1 MIFKIIDQKV
11 DKMSG
16 FFQEIESSK
25 GQNTTTMTPFF
36 YLRSNAQNVIPAHPS
51 CPLPSLIQI
60 HQPTWREQ
68 NSPVQLR
75 FLNPVHS
82 FRPSPQG

>member
-11 DKMSG
+11 DKLSR

-25 GQNTTTMTPFF
+25 GQNTATITRFF
-36 YLRSNAQNVIPAHPS
+36 YLWSNAQGVIPAHPS

-68 NSPVQLR
+68 SSPALLH
-75 FLNPVHS
+75 FLNPELPYLPTV
-82 FRPSPQG
+82 QG